1 MIDKIKKDYYIIS
14 YRFKQKGKV
23 MSNLEMTM
31 ETQKT
36 AVFDEIQKPLF
47 QKTISRSSS
56 ISFFNKKYVV
66 EETEITTPS
75 VSENNLEDTS
85 DTILKITRQEAR
97 LSSIRLYNIKNK

>member
-36 AVFDEIQKPLF
+36 AVFD
-47 QKTISRSSS
+47 
-56 ISFFNKKYVV
+56 
-66 EETEITTPS
+66 
-75 VSENNLEDTS
+75 
-85 DTILKITRQEAR
+85 
-97 LSSIRLYNIKNK
+97 